1 MDGTPGG
8 ERVRLDLSGP
18 PQRKLRLPEG
28 PAGAEARG
36 PKKLPGDVTVLDRAG
51 AGAGPGARPPVGPIR
66 GALRRRAA
74 AAAGVLESGVSP
86 AASRAPCE
94 EFRPVNDPET
104 DPDWDRKKAR
114 AEKILKE
121 GVLAAE
127 IEDGTLL

>member
-1 MDGTPGG
+1 M
-8 ERVRLDLSGP
+8 RLDLSGP
-18 PQRKLRLPEG
+18 PERKLRLPEG
-28 PAGAEARG
+28 SAGAEVRV
-36 PKKLPGDVTVLDRAG
+36 PKKLPGDVTVLERSGAG
-51 AGAGPGARPPVGPIR
+51 AGARPPAGPIR

-86 AASRAPCE
+86 VVGPAPCE